1 MFLTDWLLSSQP
13 SNRKEL
19 STSAHCLGIASLAEL
34 VGCNKK
40 RQERESYKAHLKPDS
55 AASELVGEVALR
67 TKDSV
72 LTAPELQRRE
82 NNKV

>member
-1 MFLTDWLLSSQP
+1 MLIVWGAVD
-13 SNRKEL
+13 N
-19 STSAHCLGIASLAEL
+19 IASLAEL

-72 LTAPELQRRE
+72 LTAPELRGERITKFKQIAL
-82 NNKV
+82 

>member
-1 MFLTDWLLSSQP
+1 M
-13 SNRKEL
+13 
-19 STSAHCLGIASLAEL
+19 GIASLAEL

-40 RQERESYKAHLKPDS
+40 KQERELYKAHLKPDS